1 PRRPVRSPPP
11 GASSAPRCRRPEARC
26 REIAPALEARGAEH
40 VVACLRAEETGAHL
54 RSAARISVDRAA
66 PGPGA
71 VAAAADAAA
80 ARPVGLEVRGLSK
93 HFPVTRGA
101 ILGRLAG
108 TVKAG
113 DGGRF
118 PVGAREAHRP

>member
-54 RSAARISVDRAA
+54 RGAARISVDRAA

-80 ARPVGLEVRGLSK
+80 AGPVGLGGRGVRK
-93 HFPVTRGA
+93 HFPGTRGGVP
-101 ILGRLAG
+101 GRPGG
-108 TVKAG
+108 TVK
-113 DGGRF
+113 
-118 PVGAREAHRP
+118 GARDVRLAR